1 MTASRI
7 ILIPKVASAGGG
19 ATGLDDLTDVTITA
33 AASGD
38 ILRHNGTAWVDAV
51 GTTHFEAAGA
61 VAAHEADTTNVHGIA
76 DTSALET
83 TTGSASKVSTHA
95 ALTSSV
101 HGISAFGATLVDDA
115 DAAAARTTLGVV
127 IGTDVAAQSHVA
139 ATSGAHGI
147 SAFGATLVDDADA
160 ATARSTLGL
169 VIGTNVQAYDAE
181 LSAIAGLTSAADKM
195 PYFTGSGAAALADLT
210 AAGRALIDDA
220 SASAQRTTLGLA
232 IDTDVASQT
241 AIKAAQPALLGSTLY
256 GIPGWIF
263 TAGWN
268 LTLTGA
274 VNRIHYEALVVTSAI
289 TISHAFMH
297 VVTSVAAS
305 NTRIGVYAATSAW
318 QPTGAAVADWGA
330 IDCSSTGDKTVTG
343 LSTVLT
349 PGRYLLAFL
358 TSAAIEFR
366 SWFGHT
372 PFAATVTGATGFEPW
387 PSFASQTY
395 GTLPASPPS
404 GSPYGSTGSNPAPLV
419 IRWTVN

>member
-38 ILRHNGTAWVDAV
+38 ILRHNGTDWVDTP

-61 VAAHEADTTNVHGIA
+61 VSTHAAVTTNVHGIT

-83 TTGSASKVSTHA
+83 TTGAASKVSTHA

-115 DAAAARTTLGVV
+115 DAATARTTLGVV

-147 SAFGATLVDDADA
+147 STFGATLVDDADA

-169 VIGTNVQAYDAE
+169 GTIATQAASSVSITGGSVTGITDLAV
-181 LSAIAGLTSAADKM
+181 ADGG
-195 PYFTGSGAAALADLT
+195 TGAST
-210 AAGRALIDDA
+210 AAGA
-220 SASAQRTTLGLA
+220 RTNLGLV

-241 AIKAAQPALLGSTLY
+241 AIKAAQPALIGSTLY
-256 GIPGWIF
+256 GVPGWIF

-268 LTLTGA
+268 LTFTGA

-289 TISHAFMH
+289 TITDAFMH
-297 VVTSVAAS
+297 VYASVAAS
-305 NTRIGVYAATSAW
+305 NTRVGVYAATSAW

-372 PFAATVTGATGFEPW
+372 PFGATVTSATGFEPW

-404 GSPYGSTGSNPAPLV
+404 GSPYGSSGTNAAPLV